1 MESIN
6 QRLEKPK
13 NQYAQCV
20 HLLIENKNS
29 GVTMVTAMKDYFH
42 KFQTRLLEV
51 EKAHPKLQVRRIPM
65 TTKNRFGHSCTYT
78 NYKSVAPYQYLIHLY
93 NLLNR
98 EGLKD
103 KK

>member
-1 MESIN
+1 MQSIT
-6 QRLEKPK
+6 QRLDKPK
-13 NQYAQCV
+13 NQYSLCV
-20 HLLIENKNS
+20 RLLLENGSS
-29 GVTMVTAMKDYFH
+29 GVTMVDAMKDYFH

-51 EKAHPKLQVRRIPM
+51 EKAHPKIQVRRLPM

-78 NYKSVAPYQYLIHLY
+78 NYKSVAPKPYLLHLY
-93 NLLNR
+93 ALLNR